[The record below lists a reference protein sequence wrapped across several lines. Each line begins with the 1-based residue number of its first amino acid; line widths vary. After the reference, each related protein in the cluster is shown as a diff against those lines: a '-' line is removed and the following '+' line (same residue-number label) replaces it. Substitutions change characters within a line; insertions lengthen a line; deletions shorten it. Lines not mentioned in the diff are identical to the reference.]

1 MDHGEIN
8 VELLAE
14 LLENKRDRM
23 GLSLR
28 DAAEQIGITAPTL
41 QRLEANQMP
50 TATTLLK
57 LAEWL
62 GLSVDDLRRMPK
74 ERQRRDAVEQFEVLL
89 RADPN
94 LDPDAAKTIA
104 NVARQVYDGFKR
116 KRAGGKR

>member
-1 MDHGEIN
+1 MDHGDVN

-14 LLENKRDRM
+14 LLQNKRNQM

-28 DAAEQIGITAPTL
+28 EAADQIGLTAPTL
-41 QRLEANQMP
+41 QRLESRQMP
-50 TATTLLK
+50 TAPTLLR

-62 GLSVDDLRRMPK
+62 GLSLDELRRVPK
-74 ERQRRDAVEQFEVLL
+74 ERQRRDAIEQFEVLL

-94 LDPDAAKTIA
+94 LDPEAATTIA

-116 KRAGGKR
+116 KKSAGKR

>member
-1 MDHGEIN
+1 MDHGDVN

-14 LLENKRDRM
+14 LLQNKRNQL

-28 DAAEQIGITAPTL
+28 EAAVQIGLTAPTL
-41 QRLEANQMP
+41 QRLESRQMP
-50 TATTLLK
+50 TAPTLLR

-62 GLSVDDLRRMPK
+62 GLSLDDLRCVPK
-74 ERQRRDAVEQFEVLL
+74 ERQRRDAIEQFEVLL

-94 LDPDAAKTIA
+94 LDPEAATTIA

-116 KRAGGKR
+116 KKSPGKR